1 MEKTITLIRHGKTPG
16 NSEKRYIGVTDE
28 QLSKEGEAEI
38 AAGLYPDCD
47 ILFSSPLSRCIQTAN
62 IIYPDKTPI
71 IIDELRETDFGS
83 FEGKNYKELSDNA
96 DYIKWIASG
105 GTAAFPGGESMSDA
119 TKRTMIGF
127 QKLIAESKDYKAIVA
142 VVHGGTIMSI
152 LSTIFEGDYYS
163 YHIKNGEGYTFD
175 LSSDGLYHGLR
186 IRSFIR

>member
-1 MEKTITLIRHGKTPG
+1 MGKLLEIVKRDTLVLLM
-16 NSEKRYIGVTDE
+16 NSFQKRERLKSQQAFILIVTYYF
-28 QLSKEGEAEI
+28 QVLLVAVYKH
-38 AAGLYPDCD
+38 
-47 ILFSSPLSRCIQTAN
+47 RCIQTAN

-105 GTAAFPGGESMSDA
+105 GTLAFPGGESMSDA
-119 TKRTMIGF
+119 TNRTMIGF

-152 LSTIFEGDYYS
+152 
-163 YHIKNGEGYTFD
+163 IKLLLQLFMVEQ
-175 LSSDGLYHGLR
+175 
-186 IRSFIR
+186 